1 MSTSPIQ
8 ARRMSSLYW
17 MLIPMRLFLG
27 VTFVY
32 AGIQKLADPQ
42 FFKTTSPGYIG
53 RQIIGFAHGSPLHGF
68 LLQFV
73 VPHSH
78 FFGVF
83 IIAGEIAIGLGTL
96 VGFLL
101 RPAAFFG
108 LLISLLFYCTGGW
121 HVYQDLY
128 GADIVFVFCWLTLL
142 IAGPA
147 RTGYPALD
155 VIWVQRL
162 LSPGQQARYALAL
175 SLLLGVDESAK
186 GVPIPNN
193 DVPMTGNTVQ
203 AQNRR
208 GPVNARPNQQQG
220 NARPNQQQ
228 SRYAAARRSKESR
241 RNFLLG
247 TVTGGVGML
256 GLAWLWNALHIFSP
270 LSDNAP
276 ASTATATRAPS
287 GGATSTATPSAG
299 GTAIAQVSQVK
310 NNSSVSFTL
319 ASNGDPGILVRLN
332 DGNFVCYDATCTHAG
347 CPVDYDPSSQLL
359 VCPCHGA
366 EFDPSK
372 SAAVVQGPTNTPL
385 TNVPIHVN
393 NASGAITVQQ

>member
-1 MSTSPIQ
+1 
-8 ARRMSSLYW
+8 
-17 MLIPMRLFLG
+17 MRLFLG
-27 VTFVY
+27 VTFIY
-32 AGIQKLADPQ
+32 AGVQKLADPQ
-42 FFKTTSPGYIG
+42 FFKPTAPGFIG

-78 FFGVF
+78 FFGVLV
-83 IIAGEIAIGLGTL
+83 IAGEIAIGLGTL

-108 LLISLLFYCTGGW
+108 LLISLMFFLTASW
-121 HVYQDLY
+121 HVYPYFY
-128 GADIVFVFCWLTLL
+128 GADIVFIFCWLTLL
-142 IAGPA
+142 LAGPA
-147 RTGYPALD
+147 KTGYPALD
-155 VIWVQRL
+155 TLWVQWL
-162 LSPGQQARYALAL
+162 LSPGQQARYAPAL

-193 DVPMTGNTVQ
+193 DVPMTGNAVP

-220 NARPNQQQ
+220 KARPNQQQ
-228 SRYAAARRSKESR
+228 SKYAAARRSKESR

-256 GLAWLWNALHIFSP
+256 GLAWLWNALHIFSG
-270 LSDNAP
+270 LSEDAP
-276 ASTATATRAPS
+276 ASTSTATATSNTA
-287 GGATSTATPSAG
+287 GSTATPSAG

-372 SAAVVQGPTNTPL
+372 SAAVVQGPTDTPL
-385 TNVPIHVN
+385 TNVPIHVD

>member
-1 MSTSPIQ
+1 
-8 ARRMSSLYW
+8 MSSLYW
-17 MLIPMRLFLG
+17 MLIPLRLFLG
-27 VTFVY
+27 VTFIY
-32 AGIQKLADPQ
+32 AGVQKLADPQ
-42 FFKTTSPGYIG
+42 FFKPTAPGFIG

-78 FFGVF
+78 FFGVLV
-83 IIAGEIAIGLGTL
+83 IAGEIAIGLGTL

-108 LLISLLFYCTGGW
+108 LLISLMFFLTASW
-121 HVYQDLY
+121 HVYPYFY

-142 IAGPA
+142 LAGPA
-147 RTGYPALD
+147 KTGYPALD
-155 VIWVQRL
+155 TLWVQWL
-162 LSPGQQARYALAL
+162 LSPGQQARYAPAL

-193 DVPMTGNTVQ
+193 DVPMTGNAVQ
-203 AQNRR
+203 EQNRR

-220 NARPNQQQ
+220 KARPNQQQ
-228 SRYAAARRSKESR
+228 SKYSAARRSKESR

-256 GLAWLWNALHIFSP
+256 GLAWLWNALHIFSRF
-270 LSDNAP
+270 SDDESAST
-276 ASTATATRAPS
+276 STATAT
-287 GGATSTATPSAG
+287 ATSNTVESTATPSAG
-299 GTAIAQVSQVK
+299 GTAIAQVSQVR
-310 NNSSVSFTL
+310 NNSAVSFTL

-372 SAAVVQGPTNTPL
+372 SAAVVQGPTDTPL
-385 TNVPIHVN
+385 TPVTIHVD

>member
-1 MSTSPIQ
+1 
-8 ARRMSSLYW
+8 MSSLYW
-17 MLIPMRLFLG
+17 MLIPLRLFLG
-27 VTFVY
+27 VTFIY
-32 AGIQKLADPQ
+32 AGVQKLADPQ
-42 FFKTTSPGYIG
+42 FFKPTAPGFIG

-78 FFGVF
+78 FFGALV
-83 IIAGEIAIGLGTL
+83 IAGEIAIGLGTL

-108 LLISLLFYCTGGW
+108 LLISLLFFLTASW
-121 HVYQDLY
+121 HVYPYFY

-142 IAGPA
+142 LAGPA
-147 RTGYPALD
+147 KTGYPALD
-155 VIWVQRL
+155 MLWVQWL
-162 LSPGQQARYALAL
+162 LSPGQQARYAPAL

-193 DVPMTGNTVQ
+193 DVPMTGNAVQ

-220 NARPNQQQ
+220 KARPNQQQ
-228 SRYAAARRSKESR
+228 SKYSAARRSKESR

-256 GLAWLWNALHIFSP
+256 GLAWLWNALHIFSRF
-270 LSDNAP
+270 SDDESAST
-276 ASTATATRAPS
+276 STATAT
-287 GGATSTATPSAG
+287 ATSNTVESTATPSAG

-310 NNSSVSFTL
+310 NNSAVSFTL

-372 SAAVVQGPTNTPL
+372 SAAVVQGPTDTPL
-385 TNVPIHVN
+385 TPVTIHVD

>member
-1 MSTSPIQ
+1 
-8 ARRMSSLYW
+8 
-17 MLIPMRLFLG
+17 MLIPLRLFLG
-27 VTFVY
+27 VTFIY
-32 AGIQKLADPQ
+32 AGVQKLADPQ
-42 FFKTTSPGYIG
+42 FFKPTAPGFIG

-78 FFGVF
+78 FFGVLV
-83 IIAGEIAIGLGTL
+83 IAGEIAIGLGTL

-108 LLISLLFYCTGGW
+108 LLISLMFFLTASW
-121 HVYQDLY
+121 HVYPYFY

-142 IAGPA
+142 LAGPA
-147 RTGYPALD
+147 KTGYPALD
-155 VIWVQRL
+155 TLWVQWL
-162 LSPGQQARYALAL
+162 LSPGQQARYAPAL

-193 DVPMTGNTVQ
+193 DVPMTGNAVQ
-203 AQNRR
+203 EQNRR

-220 NARPNQQQ
+220 KARPNQQQ
-228 SRYAAARRSKESR
+228 SKYSAARRSKESR

-256 GLAWLWNALHIFSP
+256 GLAWLWNALHIFSRF
-270 LSDNAP
+270 SDDESAST
-276 ASTATATRAPS
+276 STATAT
-287 GGATSTATPSAG
+287 ATSNTVESTATPSAG
-299 GTAIAQVSQVK
+299 GTAIAQVSQVR
-310 NNSSVSFTL
+310 NNSAVSFTL

-372 SAAVVQGPTNTPL
+372 SAAVVQGPTDTPL
-385 TNVPIHVN
+385 TPVTIHVD

>member
-1 MSTSPIQ
+1 
-8 ARRMSSLYW
+8 MSSLYW
-17 MLIPMRLFLG
+17 MLIPLRLFLG
-27 VTFVY
+27 VTFIY
-32 AGIQKLADPQ
+32 AGVQKLADPQ
-42 FFKTTSPGYIG
+42 FFKPTAPGFIG

-78 FFGVF
+78 FFGVLV
-83 IIAGEIAIGLGTL
+83 IAGEIAIGLGTL

-108 LLISLLFYCTGGW
+108 LLISLMFFLTASW
-121 HVYQDLY
+121 HVYPYFY

-142 IAGPA
+142 LAGPA
-147 RTGYPALD
+147 KTGYPALD
-155 VIWVQRL
+155 TLWVQWL
-162 LSPGQQARYALAL
+162 LSPGQQARYAPAL

-193 DVPMTGNTVQ
+193 DVPMTGNAVQ

-220 NARPNQQQ
+220 KARPNQQQ
-228 SRYAAARRSKESR
+228 SKYAAARRSKESR

-256 GLAWLWNALHIFSP
+256 GLAWLWNALHIFSRF
-270 LSDNAP
+270 SDDESAST
-276 ASTATATRAPS
+276 STATAT
-287 GGATSTATPSAG
+287 ATSNTVESTATPSAG
-299 GTAIAQVSQVK
+299 GTAIAQVSQVR
-310 NNSSVSFTL
+310 NNSAVSFTL

-372 SAAVVQGPTNTPL
+372 SAAVVQGPTDTPL
-385 TNVPIHVN
+385 TPVTIHVD

>member
-1 MSTSPIQ
+1 
-8 ARRMSSLYW
+8 

-27 VTFVY
+27 VTFIY

-42 FFKTTSPGYIG
+42 FFKPTAPGYIG

-78 FFGVF
+78 FFGVL

-96 VGFLL
+96 AGFLL

-108 LLISLLFYCTGGW
+108 LLISLLFYLTASW
-121 HVYQDLY
+121 HVYPYFY

-155 VIWVQRL
+155 TLWVQRL
-162 LSPGQQARYALAL
+162 LSPGQQAHYAPML

-186 GVPIPNN
+186 GVLIPNH
-193 DVPMTGNTVQ
+193 DVPTTDNAVQ

-208 GPVNARPNQQQG
+208 GPVNARPNQQLG

-228 SRYAAARRSKESR
+228 SKYAAARRSKESR
-241 RNFLLG
+241 RNFILG
-247 TVTGGVGML
+247 TVTGGVSML
-256 GLAWLWNALHIFSP
+256 GLAWLWNGLHIFSR
-270 LSDNAP
+270 LSDDAP
-276 ASTATATRAPS
+276 ESAITATATPNTA
-287 GGATSTATPSAG
+287 GSTATPSAG
-299 GTAIAQVSQVK
+299 STAIAQVSQVK

-359 VCPCHGA
+359 ICPCHGA

-372 SAAVVQGPTNTPL
+372 SAAVVQGPTDIKS
-385 TNVPIHVN
+385 V
-393 NASGAITVQQ
+393 

>member
-1 MSTSPIQ
+1 MSTSHIQ

-27 VTFVY
+27 VTFFY
-32 AGIQKLADPQ
+32 AGVQKLADPQ
-42 FFKTTSPGYIG
+42 FFKPTAPGYIG

-73 VPHSH
+73 VPHSN
-78 FFGVF
+78 FFGVL
-83 IIAGEIAIGLGTL
+83 IIAGELAIGLGTL
-96 VGFLL
+96 AGFLL

-108 LLISLLFYCTGGW
+108 LLISLMFFLTASW
-121 HVYQDLY
+121 HVYPYFY

-142 IAGPA
+142 IAGPT

-193 DVPMTGNTVQ
+193 DVSMTGNTVQ
-203 AQNRR
+203 TQNRR
-208 GPVNARPNQQQG
+208 GPVNVRPNQQQG

-228 SRYAAARRSKESR
+228 SRYAASRRSKESR
-241 RNFLLG
+241 RKFLLG

-256 GLAWLWNALHIFSP
+256 GLA
-270 LSDNAP
+270 
-276 ASTATATRAPS
+276 
-287 GGATSTATPSAG
+287 
-299 GTAIAQVSQVK
+299 
-310 NNSSVSFTL
+310 
-319 ASNGDPGILVRLN
+319 
-332 DGNFVCYDATCTHAG
+332 
-347 CPVDYDPSSQLL
+347 
-359 VCPCHGA
+359 
-366 EFDPSK
+366 
-372 SAAVVQGPTNTPL
+372 
-385 TNVPIHVN
+385 
-393 NASGAITVQQ
+393 

>member
-1 MSTSPIQ
+1 
-8 ARRMSSLYW
+8 

-42 FFKTTSPGYIG
+42 FFKPTSPGYIG
-53 RQIIGFAHGSPLHGF
+53 RQIIGFAHGSPLRGF
-68 LLQFV
+68 LMQFV
-73 VPHSH
+73 IPHSH
-78 FFGVF
+78 FFGVL

-108 LLISLLFYCTGGW
+108 LLISLMFYLTASW
-121 HVYQDLY
+121 HVYPYFY

-162 LSPGQQARYALAL
+162 LSPGLQARYTPAL

-193 DVPMTGNTVQ
+193 DVPTTGNAVQ
-203 AQNRR
+203 TQNRR
-208 GPVNARPNQQQG
+208 GPVNARPNQQLG

-256 GLAWLWNALHIFSP
+256 GLAWLWNTLHIFSP

-276 ASTATATRAPS
+276 ASTATATSVPP
-287 GGATSTATPSAG
+287 GGATSTTTPSAG

-366 EFDPSK
+366 QFDPSK

-385 TNVPIHVN
+385 TNVPIHVD
-393 NASGAITVQQ
+393 NASGAITVQ